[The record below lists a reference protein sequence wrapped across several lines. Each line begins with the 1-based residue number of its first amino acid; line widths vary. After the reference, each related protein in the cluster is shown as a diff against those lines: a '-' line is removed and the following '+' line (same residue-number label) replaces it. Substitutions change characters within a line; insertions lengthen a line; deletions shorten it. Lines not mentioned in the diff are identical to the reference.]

1 MNQLLYTKL
10 ISLLLSMITHKQM
23 ETLAV
28 GNEAPNSH
36 FMTNQISP
44 VFAHNNHAIN
54 PHSAW
59 NSQR

>member
-1 MNQLLYTKL
+1 
-10 ISLLLSMITHKQM
+10 M
-23 ETLAV
+23 ETRAA
-28 GNEAPNSH
+28 GNEATSSH

-44 VFAHNNHAIN
+44 MFALNNHAINPN